1 MRNNLRKLTRQV
13 PDKRKTMKEVFYV
26 ATVNAEMALTLLPTK
41 YDSYPEAQ
49 AAIAAL
55 PKGRYQVQKF
65 FEVS

>member
-1 MRNNLRKLTRQV
+1 M
-13 PDKRKTMKEVFYV
+13 